1 MSSSIRTVCPE
12 SDCGEVK
19 LGVRAVTLIIDSP
32 SRSGSYAF
40 TCPNCGQRR
49 VKPADERVIELLL
62 IAGVEPQSATTP
74 VDPPFTPDDLLAFHE
89 LLATDDWFDH
99 LLRADAA
106 D

>member
-1 MSSSIRTVCPE
+1 VPELRSASSEARRRAGHRT
-12 SDCGEVK
+12 
-19 LGVRAVTLIIDSP
+19 
-32 SRSGSYAF
+32 
-40 TCPNCGQRR
+40 
-49 VKPADERVIELLL
+49 LL

-106 D
+106 G